1 MIYIKRTIMDYASLS
16 YKLRNNLNELIKQY
30 EQWLATEKEVERY
43 REYIRKTLHAFK
55 VIEWPIDYPKKK
67 SRVISRE
74 KN

>member
-1 MIYIKRTIMDYASLS
+1 MDYASLS

-43 REYIRKTLHAFK
+43 KEYIRKTLHAFK
-55 VIEWPIDYPKKK
+55 VIEWTDYPKKK